1 MLESYFPRC
10 EFMTERMNQYL
21 FIVHLCQ
28 TTVILVSSG
37 VSLTENACFEEK
49 DACVNKVWWIKF
61 KLKFDE
67 IN

>member
-1 MLESYFPRC
+1 MLESCFPRC

-49 DACVNKVWWIKF
+49 DACVNKVW
-61 KLKFDE
+61 
-67 IN
+67 